1 MKSPA
6 RMLFL
11 LGSVA
16 SLLVACGGDEA
27 VEAAAEARAI
37 PVTTTVARTGDVT
50 TRLHS
55 VGRFVSEQAPRLAAE
70 VAARV
75 EEVLVEEGD
84 TIVRGQPLVRL
95 DATAFELA
103 RQEARAAIQSLE
115 VNIGNGE
122 RRVQRYRDLKSTNAL
137 SQERLDDA
145 ESALAA
151 DRAAL
156 AAAQARLA
164 IVEDRL
170 AKTQLVSPIDGVV
183 ERRHVS
189 VGDYVQPGTP
199 MISVTD
205 TVALRA
211 ELPFPET
218 VAGRLAV
225 GQAVILESPVAPGA
239 RQEARIDSIRPAVG
253 ELNRALVA
261 IARIRN
267 PGAWRPG
274 ANAYAQVVVDQ
285 RPGAVLVPYVSV
297 VARPAGDVVYVVDG
311 DRARQRPVEVGERQD
326 GLVEIVSGLSG
337 GETVVVDGARYLG
350 DQAPIE
356 VRGEAR

>member
-1 MKSPA
+1 MKHPV
-6 RMLFL
+6 RTLFL
-11 LGSVA
+11 LGGLA
-16 SLLVACGGDEA
+16 TLLVACGGEEA
-27 VEAAAEARAI
+27 AEGAAEARAI
-37 PVTTTVARTGDVT
+37 PVTTTAARTGDVT
-50 TRLHS
+50 TTLNS

-84 TIVRGQPLVRL
+84 AIVRGQPLVRL

-103 RQEARAAIQSLE
+103 RQESGAAIRSLE

-122 RRVQRYRDLKSTNAL
+122 RRVKRYRDLKSTNAL

-170 AKTQLVSPIDGVV
+170 AKTELVSPIDGVV

-199 MISVTD
+199 MVSVTD

-267 PGAWRPG
+267 PGHWRPG

-311 DRARQRPVEVGERQD
+311 EHARQRAVEVGERQD
-326 GLVEIVSGLSG
+326 GVVEIVAGLTG

-350 DQAPIE
+350 DGAPIE
-356 VRGEAR
+356 DRGAAR